1 MHPGPNR
8 YDALL
13 LLSFGGPEGP
23 DDVMPFLENV
33 TRGRGVP
40 RERLLEVAE
49 HYLHFGG
56 VSPINTH
63 NRALIA
69 AIETALAAR
78 GATLPIYFGNR
89 NWTPYLADT
98 VAKMKADGVARAL
111 VFATSAFGSYS
122 GCRQYQDDLAGA
134 RAAVDGAP
142 TLDKIR
148 TFSNHPGF
156 LEAQTARV
164 KDALATLPQELR
176 DGARLVFTAHSVP
189 ISMSSTGPYVS
200 QLEEASRLVA
210 SALGRSEHDLVWQ
223 SRSGPP
229 SVPWLEPDVG
239 DHLDA
244 LADRGTRAVVIVP
257 IGFLSDHMEV
267 VWDLDHE
274 ARDRAEARG
283 LVFARAGTVG
293 VHPRFVDA
301 IVELIEERTKD
312 APRRSLGVLGVSPD
326 VCASDC
332 CPAPRR
338 GPPR

>member
-1 MHPGPNR
+1 MTAP

-56 VSPINTH
+56 VSPINAH

-69 AIETALAAR
+69 AIERALSAR
-78 GATLPIYFGNR
+78 GTPMRIYFGNR

-98 VAKMKADGVARAL
+98 VAQMKADGVARAV

-122 GCRQYQDDLAGA
+122 GCRQYQEDLARA
-134 RAAVDGAP
+134 REAVPDAP
-142 TLDKIR
+142 VLDKIR
-148 TFSNHPGF
+148 TFHDHPGF
-156 LEAQTARV
+156 LEAQTDRV
-164 KDALATLPQELR
+164 KDAIATLPEALR
-176 DGARLVFTAHSVP
+176 AEARLVFTAHSVP
-189 ISMSSTGPYVS
+189 TSMASTGPYVD
-200 QLEEASRLVA
+200 QLTEAARLVA
-210 SALGRSEHDLVWQ
+210 VALGRNEHDLVWQ

-244 LADRGTRAVVIVP
+244 LADRGEKAVVIVP

-274 ARDRAEARG
+274 ARDRAASRG
-283 LVFARAGTVG
+283 LAFARAGTVG

-301 IVELIEERTKD
+301 IVELVEERTKA
-312 APRRSLGVLGVSPD
+312 APRRSLGVLGLSPD